1 MAGYRLLIKAS
12 AAKELESAGSKSDR
26 RRIFARI
33 QSLAADPRPPGAEKL
48 AGYTDQLRVRQ
59 GNYRIVYSVDEERRE
74 VTIFRIG
81 HRKDV
86 YR

>member
-1 MAGYRLLIKAS
+1 MAGYRLLVKVS
-12 AAKELESAGSKSDR
+12 AAKELESAGTKADR
-26 RRIFARI
+26 QRIVERI

-59 GNYRIVYSVDEERRE
+59 GNYRIVYSVNDERRE

-81 HRKDV
+81 HRRDV

>member
-1 MAGYRLLIKAS
+1 MAGYRLLVKAS
-12 AAKELESAGSKSDR
+12 AAKELESAGTKADR
-26 RRIFARI
+26 RRIVERMR
-33 QSLAADPRPPGAEKL
+33 SLAADPRPPGAERL
-48 AGYTDQLRVRQ
+48 AGHTDQLRVRQ
-59 GNYRIVYSVDEERRE
+59 GNYRIVYSVGDERRE

>member
-1 MAGYRLLIKAS
+1 MAGYRLLVKAS
-12 AAKELESAGSKSDR
+12 AAKELESAGSKADR
-26 RRIFARI
+26 RRMVERI
-33 QSLAADPRPPGAEKL
+33 QSLASNPRPPGAEKL

-59 GNYRIVYSVDEERRE
+59 GNYRIVYSVDDERGE